1 MPTLFDA
8 DADWPDVLDALQA
21 HVESAERL
29 LIHDPAHPLSAWVPP
44 VGAGELPAE
53 HLDQANELLERL
65 RALMSRVERAAGAV
79 HHEMDFVRAA
89 TAAAPSARTTF
100 IDASL

>member
-8 DADWPDVLDALQA
+8 GTDWPDVLNALQA
-21 HVESAERL
+21 HVESTEL
-29 LIHDPAHPLSAWVPP
+29 LLTHDPAHPLPTWVPP
-44 VGAGELPAE
+44 VGSGELPAE
-53 HLDQANELLERL
+53 HLDRATELLDRL
-65 RALMSRVERAAGAV
+65 NALMTRVERAAGAV

-89 TAAAPSARTTF
+89 TAAAPSARTMF